1 MRHVK
6 CRVHSVNFRRRLMG
20 KIEMISLIFLALI
33 LRCGVSNA
41 NCLINNATLKDFEVQ
56 NNDTIEIDYYK
67 ALTDSF
73 PYENYKV
80 TEIYYG
86 KSAKIKLSNLK
97 KLSKD
102 IIEDIKIQ
110 YNNQMRP
117 NFAGHYIIVSWGC
130 GSPCQMNAIIDMK
143 SGKAVDFFVTSI
155 GLCFNCDSY
164 LLILDPPSYD
174 GFDKGFRAFIGDPR
188 FKILKNDK
196 VIDLN

>member
-1 MRHVK
+1 MR
-6 CRVHSVNFRRRLMG
+6 
-20 KIEMISLIFLALI
+20 KIEIISLIILALT
-33 LRCGVSNA
+33 LKYGVLNA
-41 NCLINNATLKDFEVQ
+41 KNLNYDVTSKDFEIQ
-56 NNDTIEIDYYK
+56 DNDTIESDYYK

-80 TEIYYG
+80 TEIYNG

-97 KLSKD
+97 KLPKD

-110 YNNQMRP
+110 YNNQTRP

-143 SGKAVDFFVTSI
+143 SGKAVDFIVTSI

-164 LLILDPPSYD
+164 LLILDPPSD
-174 GFDKGFRAFIGDPR
+174 GEFDKGFRAFIGDPR
-188 FKILKNDK
+188 FKILKNNK